1 MLAEKKSS
9 DKKSALQTPPPR
21 VSDKKSALQT
31 PPPRV
36 SGPTPASTPQPKESS
51 SSSGAKKKG
60 PVAPP
65 PERPPPATEG
75 AKQNRLRRLC
85 EKKPSGR
92 CNVPPEI
99 HQKWLHASR
108 DERDAM
114 IEELDAVSWSKDH
127 LVNSCKHSGNII
139 WYILG
144 YHQWLY
150 VFTCFHW

>member
-1 MLAEKKSS
+1 MLAETKSS
-9 DKKSALQTPPPR
+9 GKTAKMNALE
-21 VSDKKSALQT
+21 T

-36 SGPTPASTPQPKESS
+36 SGPTPASTPNPKVSS
-51 SSSGAKKKG
+51 SRPSKSG

-108 DERDAM
+108 HERDAM
-114 IEELDAVSWSKDH
+114 IEELDAVSWSKDR
-127 LVNSCKHSGNII
+127 LVNACKHIGNQI
-139 WYILG
+139 W
-144 YHQWLY
+144 
-150 VFTCFHW
+150 

>member
-9 DKKSALQTPPPR
+9 PKGAMETPPP
-21 VSDKKSALQT
+21 K
-31 PPPRV
+31 V
-36 SGPTPASTPQPKESS
+36 SGPTPASTPNPKA
-51 SSSGAKKKG
+51 SSGPSKM
-60 PVAPP
+60 APP

-127 LVNSCKHSGNII
+127 LIS
-139 WYILG
+139 
-144 YHQWLY
+144 
-150 VFTCFHW
+150 